1 MQLLYAAGVS
11 FHSDSA
17 ATEIQLL
24 KLCATSVHIMCPC
37 EICLT
42 AMGLN
47 VVWTLSCTSI
57 SQFLAR
63 QGVLILIVVAW
74 GCCKVS
80 MGVVNWKLVLR
91 LLKNSI
97 MHVCARG
104 YITHVSTSDS
114 DPTDPCALRNAVRI
128 ALAWH
133 VAAFCILSWFLA
145 YDVRPDWILILL
157 SHMSVTDIIDA
168 IKLRWIS
175 WNVTMSVSHCT
186 LYTLPNT

>member
-24 KLCATSVHIMCPC
+24 KLCATSHHVSMWNLPYGHG
-37 EICLT
+37 
-42 AMGLN
+42 GLN

-80 MGVVNWKLVLR
+80 MGVVNWELVLR

-133 VAAFCILSWFLA
+133 IAAFCILSWFLA

-175 WNVTMSVSHCT
+175 
-186 LYTLPNT
+186 